1 MLREADRILA
11 WLTAPYTP
19 PAEGGQ

>member
-19 PAEGGQ
+19 PAEGGR